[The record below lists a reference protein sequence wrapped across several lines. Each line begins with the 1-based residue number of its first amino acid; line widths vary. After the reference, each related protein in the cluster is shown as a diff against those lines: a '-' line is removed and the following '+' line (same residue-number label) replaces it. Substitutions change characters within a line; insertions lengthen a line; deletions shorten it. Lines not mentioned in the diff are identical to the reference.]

1 MIIDTS
7 ALISLYIPE
16 KLSEFVRRKIDE
28 KINTV
33 ASHTFY
39 FIDLIYY
46 EFPNVIRKRVVRG
59 EISTALGKEILKK
72 GLEFVQLNKVV
83 EDGEIAEYAYDLSLR
98 YNLTVY
104 DASLIALA
112 IKVKDKVLTT
122 DEKLLNNMKRHK
134 EISSYFVYPEES
146 L

>member
-1 MIIDTS
+1 
-7 ALISLYIPE
+7 
-16 KLSEFVRRKIDE
+16 
-28 KINTV
+28 
-33 ASHTFY
+33 
-39 FIDLIYY
+39 
-46 EFPNVIRKRVVRG
+46 
-59 EISTALGKEILKK
+59 
-72 GLEFVQLNKVV
+72 
-83 EDGEIAEYAYDLSLR
+83 LR

>member
-59 EISTALGKEILKK
+59 G
-72 GLEFVQLNKVV
+72 
-83 EDGEIAEYAYDLSLR
+83 DLYSSR
-98 YNLTVY
+98 
-104 DASLIALA
+104 
-112 IKVKDKVLTT
+112 
-122 DEKLLNNMKRHK
+122 KRNT
-134 EISSYFVYPEES
+134 EERVRIRS
-146 L
+146 A